1 MFIPYSMPRFSL
13 TGFGYSAILL
23 GLFILLM
30 AVNYNNNLL
39 FTAVYFWFAL
49 LFTSGIRGLLQFVS
63 LPDGRWTFAELFASN
78 ENQLQLCID
87 NDRFEGHLYIHG
99 ERDCIW
105 RAHITDF
112 GVQQLIA
119 PDFVGIELLGLWRF
133 RKPAPLLA
141 PVCVYPPPIAHLPLQ
156 QHLQQAKLAVE
167 EVDEISFV
175 RPWQPD
181 DSFRN
186 VDWKSSARLQN
197 GDQPRWICR
206 VYGGDQPS
214 SLCHLDWQ
222 DLSSLGEQ
230 AWRETLTAW
239 VLELFANNTPWRL
252 TLPEL
257 DIDSEHSYRHRVR
270 CLQAIAGEVQR

>member
-105 RAHITDF
+105 RAHITDI

-141 PVCVYPPPIAHLPLQ
+141 PVCVYPARLRTFRCNNTCNRRSLPLKRWMRSA
-156 QHLQQAKLAVE
+156 LCGRGNPTTV
-167 EVDEISFV
+167 FV
-175 RPWQPD
+175 MLIGKALRACKMAINHVGSVAYMGGINPVACVTSIGRICRPWA
-181 DSFRN
+181 S
-186 VDWKSSARLQN
+186 
-197 GDQPRWICR
+197 
-206 VYGGDQPS
+206 
-214 SLCHLDWQ
+214 
-222 DLSSLGEQ
+222 
-230 AWRETLTAW
+230 
-239 VLELFANNTPWRL
+239 
-252 TLPEL
+252 
-257 DIDSEHSYRHRVR
+257 RHGVKP
-270 CLQAIAGEVQR
+270 